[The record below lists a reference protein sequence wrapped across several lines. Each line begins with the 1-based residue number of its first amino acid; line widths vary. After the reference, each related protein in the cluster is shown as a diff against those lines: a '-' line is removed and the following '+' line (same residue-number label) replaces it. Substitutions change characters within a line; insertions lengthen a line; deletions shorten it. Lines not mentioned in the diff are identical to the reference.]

1 VGCHRG
7 FVVKPAFTPIRRETR
22 VEAPSQPM
30 KLLQIFLPLYNNQG
44 LPFPKAI
51 FDKIREDLAKR
62 FGGVT
67 AFVRSPAVGVWENDA
82 GAVCHDDVVLFE
94 VIVDAVDRD
103 WWSSYRGKLE
113 RQFSQDS
120 ILIHATDIEIL

>member
-1 VGCHRG
+1 
-7 FVVKPAFTPIRRETR
+7 
-22 VEAPSQPM
+22 M

-44 LPFPKAI
+44 LPFPRAL
-51 FDKIREDLAKR
+51 FDNIREDLAKQ

-82 GAVCHDDVVLFE
+82 GAVCHDDVILFE
-94 VIVDAVDRD
+94 VIVNAVDRD

-113 RQFSQDS
+113 RQFSQDT
-120 ILIHATDIEIL
+120 ILIRATEIEIL

>member
-1 VGCHRG
+1 
-7 FVVKPAFTPIRRETR
+7 VVKPGFTAISHDTR
-22 VEAPSQPM
+22 VEATSQPM

-44 LPFPKAI
+44 LPFPKTL
-51 FDKIREDLAKR
+51 FDHIREDLAKR

-67 AFVRSPAVGVWENDA
+67 AFVRSPAVGVWENDD

-103 WWSSYRGKLE
+103 WWSSYRGMLE
-113 RQFSQDS
+113 REFSQDS